1 MDSSPYRPGLM
12 DEIRCDEKDYLIWKW
27 RPAGITRRENA
38 IHWGSSLR
46 VRDGSVAVFVYR
58 RKGESAI
65 EEFIEGPFDEILKT
79 SNLPIIAS
87 FAAGAYGG
95 GTPFPAE
102 VYFINLAKAIQTRFA
117 VRYFDVFDTRFPD
130 IGVPVAVRG
139 AITFHIADCR
149 RFIELHRLDE
159 FGIEDFRAQIKD
171 AVSRRVKTILADMP
185 MNLEI
190 PLQQLAGR
198 TDDLSELAQRALAP
212 RLSETFGIEVASLDI
227 SAIDVDKESEGYQ
240 QLMRVSRDVAVA
252 TVRAQTEANVKN
264 IHEMQRVQM
273 ENLQETLR
281 IEREEGQ
288 YRIHKQTQSANLPSF
303 QIEKQAEVGVA
314 GAEALGRMG
323 EHGSAS
329 VGLGGGGGMDMAGMA
344 AGMAVGSAVG
354 QNIANTLNG
363 IMGGSPSV
371 SGATLGISVPPPIP
385 VERYHVVING
395 AAAGPFDLATLCGMA
410 TAGDL
415 TPSSLV
421 WKEGM
426 ADWAPVSSVAGL
438 AVLFNSGGATPPP
451 VPQQ

>member
-1 MDSSPYRPGLM
+1 MFPVAKTRS
-12 DEIRCDEKDYLIWKW
+12 
-27 RPAGITRRENA
+27 AG
-38 IHWGSSLR
+38 GSSLR
-46 VRDGSVAVFVYR
+46 VRDGSVAVFVCR
-58 RKGESAI
+58 RKGEDAI

-79 SNLPIIAS
+79 SNLPIVAS
-87 FAAGAYGG
+87 FVAGAYGG
-95 GTPFPAE
+95 GTPFQAE
-102 VYFINLAKAIQTRFA
+102 VYFINLAKVIQTRFA

-139 AITFHIADCR
+139 AITFHIADYR

-159 FGIEDFRAQIKD
+159 FGIEDFRTQIKD
-171 AVSRRVKTILADMP
+171 TVSRRVKTILADMP

-212 RLSETFGIEVASLDI
+212 RLLETFGIEVGSLDI

-288 YRIHKQTQSANLPSF
+288 YRIHKQTQSANLPSL

-363 IMGGSPSV
+363 IMGGLAFRFWCNP
-371 SGATLGISVPPPIP
+371 GDF
-385 VERYHVVING
+385 R
-395 AAAGPFDLATLCGMA
+395 AAADSRRAI
-410 TAGDL
+410 
-415 TPSSLV
+415 SR
-421 WKEGM
+421 
-426 ADWAPVSSVAGL
+426 
-438 AVLFNSGGATPPP
+438 GG
-451 VPQQ
+451 

>member
-38 IHWGSSLR
+38 IRWGSSLR
-46 VRDGSVAVFVYR
+46 VRDGSVAVFVCR
-58 RKGESAI
+58 RKGEDAI

-87 FAAGAYGG
+87 FVAGAYGG
-95 GTPFPAE
+95 GTPFQAE
-102 VYFINLAKAIQTRFA
+102 VYFINLAKVIQTRFA

-139 AITFHIADCR
+139 AITFHIADYR

-159 FGIEDFRAQIKD
+159 FGIEDFRTQIKD
-171 AVSRRVKTILADMP
+171 TVSRRVKTILADMP

-198 TDDLSELAQRALAP
+198 TDDLSELAQKALAP
-212 RLSETFGIEVASLDI
+212 RLLETFGIEVGSLDI

-240 QLMRVSRDVAVA
+240 QLMWVSRDVAVA

-264 IHEMQRVQM
+264 IHDMQRVQM

-288 YRIHKQTQSANLPSF
+288 YRVHKQTQSANLPSF
-303 QIEKQAEVGVA
+303 QIETQAEVGVA
-314 GAEALGRMG
+314 GAEALGHMG

-354 QNIANTLNG
+354 QNIASTLNG
-363 IMGGSPSV
+363 IMGGSPSG
-371 SGATLGISVPPPIP
+371 SGAAPGASVPPPIP
-385 VERYHVVING
+385 VERYHVAVNG